1 MDTTMSSLLYDIQ
14 NGDPISPEE
23 FIELR
28 KLRHPRPADYVV
40 QQPHVTDLCQCGSQY
55 PIELAVINSWNPMTL
70 VCPDCYG
77 IAASEA

>member
-1 MDTTMSSLLYDIQ
+1 MSHLLYDVQ

-23 FIELR
+23 FVELR

-40 QQPHVTDLCQCGSQY
+40 QQPNVTDICFKCSAEY
-55 PIELAVINSWNPMTL
+55 PIELAVIDAWNPMAL

-77 IAASEA
+77 ITAP